1 MADPSKRALESTAF
15 SALVEMTGGVTWTE
29 IPADIR
35 DGYKFRRRSDLPG
48 AQEFGTPV
56 QVKVSARPP
65 SGGSRFTSWVWN
77 PEFPAARKQQDALL
91 VPWGAGEER
100 PPSYAEN
107 LPAAPPITL
116 PDGSINIPDGGS
128 IDPPDPIPDDPTSGT
143 GGSGGS
149 GDDDGFVVGE
159 AIAALANGIFER
171 RRRVGSRLPTRPQTR
186 PKTAGFGS
194 TLGIIALVGGV
205 GLAAYLVTSSATA
218 PPPRRALPRENPPRE
233 NLSRRNSSREND
245 EESY

>member
-1 MADPSKRALESTAF
+1 
-15 SALVEMTGGVTWTE
+15 
-29 IPADIR
+29 
-35 DGYKFRRRSDLPG
+35 
-48 AQEFGTPV
+48 
-56 QVKVSARPP
+56 
-65 SGGSRFTSWVWN
+65 
-77 PEFPAARKQQDALL
+77 L

-116 PDGSINIPDGGS
+116 PDGSINVPDGGS

-143 GGSGGS
+143 GGSG
-149 GDDDGFVVGE
+149 DDGFVVGE
-159 AIAALANGIFER
+159 AIAALASGIFER
-171 RRRVGSRLPTRPQTR
+171 RRQVGSRLPTRPQTE
-186 PKTAGFGS
+186 PQTAGLGS

-218 PPPRRALPRENPPRE
+218 PPPPPRRALPRENPSRE
-233 NLSRRNSSREND
+233 NLSREED

>member
-1 MADPSKRALESTAF
+1 VADPSKRALESTAF
-15 SALVEMTGGVTWTE
+15 SALVQMTGGVTWTE

-48 AQEFGTPV
+48 AGEFGTPV
-56 QVKVSARPP
+56 QVKVSASPP
-65 SGGSRFTSWVWN
+65 GGGPRFTSWIWN

-128 IDPPDPIPDDPTSGT
+128 IDPPDTIPDDPTSGT
-143 GGSGGS
+143 GGSGNGGS
-149 GDDDGFVVGE
+149 GRSDDDDGFVVGE

-218 PPPRRALPRENPPRE
+218 PPPRRALPREN
-233 NLSRRNSSREND
+233 SSRE
-245 EESY
+245 EEEDNY

>member
-1 MADPSKRALESTAF
+1 
-15 SALVEMTGGVTWTE
+15 MTGGVTWTE

-65 SGGSRFTSWVWN
+65 GGGSRFTSWVWN

-100 PPSYAEN
+100 PPSYAET

-116 PDGSINIPDGGS
+116 PDGSINVPDGGS
-128 IDPPDPIPDDPTSGT
+128 IDPPDRVPDDPTSGT
-143 GGSGGS
+143 GGSGNGGS
-149 GDDDGFVVGE
+149 GGSDDDGFVVGE

-171 RRRVGSRLPTRPQTR
+171 RRQVGSRLPTRPQTEPR
-186 PKTAGFGS
+186 AAGIGS
-194 TLGIIALVGGV
+194 TLGILALVGGV

-218 PPPRRALPRENPPRE
+218 PPPPPRRALPRENPSRKNP
-233 NLSRRNSSREND
+233 SRRNYSREED